1 MQYKKTLVTVL
12 GALILAV
19 LVSHNLAFAAN
30 LGQAAS
36 TLPGND
42 EWAIMARAAL
52 GQTSGE
58 SFLAQP
64 LNSNLATDYEKR
76 ILAIT
81 AIGRNPATIGS
92 ENFISKLENMFN
104 GGQIGDPSLLNDDI
118 FGLLAL
124 SSAGISNNVTA
135 GARSYILAHQNS
147 DGGWGYAVGVGS
159 DSNTTGVAVA
169 ALRTTGSAPAN
180 AISYLQSSQSSSGG
194 YGFTPGQAA
203 DGASTAWVIWGLAA
217 SGQQIPTAAIDFL
230 NSLQLSNG
238 SFKWR
243 PNDSSGSA
251 LVTAYAV
258 IALSGHTLPV
268 NSITNPPPPT
278 DTCQDPN
285 ATNFGG
291 PLPCTYPPQA
301 RTNDATCI
309 NISVPPSVLVS
320 NQFQASVTMRNT
332 GTQTWSA
339 GGYLLGSQNPQD
351 NNRWSKTRVN
361 LSTDVQPGQNFNF
374 TFTATAP
381 GVAGNFPFE
390 WKMVQEFVQWFGSPC
405 AANITVSSSPPPT
418 NNPPVGVLDLVDCNI
433 IGGWAFDPDNSPGLS
448 VIEIFANGPEGT
460 GTKIF
465 SGLAN
470 TPRPDVNA
478 AFNITGTHGFTISMP
493 QSLKDGANHEIWVY
507 VQDSSTHQNS
517 LINHRTFDSS
527 ACVTP
532 TQICEDHNA
541 TNFGGALPCR
551 YPQPSGDYQ
560 VSISYP
566 GNKIFDSTIA
576 SATTPL
582 QALVIVAGQINLL
595 YTIKQTG
602 LGQFVESID
611 GYRPSGS
618 SGWQYAVNGTIPQV
632 GASDYTLKS
641 GDRVQWFYGAP
652 GTSPF

>member
-12 GALILAV
+12 GALTLAV
-19 LVSHNLAFAAN
+19 LVSHNLAFAAD

-42 EWAIMARAAL
+42 EWSIMARAAL

-58 SFLAQP
+58 GFLAQP

-92 ENFISKLENMFN
+92 ENFISKLESMYN

-124 SSAGISNNVTA
+124 NSAGISNSVTS
-135 GARSYILAHQNS
+135 GARSYILSHQNS

-169 ALRTTGSAPAN
+169 ALRTTGSAPAS

-194 YGFTPGQAA
+194 YGFTPGLAG
-203 DGASTAWVIWGLAA
+203 DGASTAWVMWGLRAA
-217 SGQQIPTAAIDFL
+217 QQSIPVSANDFMD
-230 NSLQLSNG
+230 SLQLSNG

-243 PNDSSGSA
+243 SNDSSGSA

-268 NSITNPPPPT
+268 NTVNNPPPA
-278 DTCQDPN
+278 DICQDHN

-291 PLPCTYPPQA
+291 PLPCTYPQA
-301 RTNDATCI
+301 RTNDATCVS
-309 NISVPPSVLVS
+309 ISAPANVFVS
-320 NQFQASVTMRNT
+320 DQFQASVTMRNI
-332 GTQTWSA
+332 GTKVWSA
-339 GGYLLGSQNPQD
+339 SDYRLGSQNPQD
-351 NNRWSKTRVN
+351 NASWGKTRVN

-381 GVAGNFPFE
+381 GVAGNYPFE
-390 WKMVQEFVQWFGSPC
+390 WKMVQEFVQWFGSSC
-405 AANITVSSSPPPT
+405 SANITVSSSPPPAH
-418 NNPPVGVLDLVDCNI
+418 NPPVGAMDVVDCNI
-433 IGGWAFDPDNSPGLS
+433 IGGWAFDPDNSSGQS
-448 VIEIFANGPEGT
+448 VVEIFANGPQGT

-465 SGLAN
+465 SGLTN
-470 TPRPDVNA
+470 TLRPDVNA
-478 AFNITGTHGFTISMP
+478 AFNISGSHGFTISMP
-493 QSLKDGANHEIWVY
+493 QSLKDGANHEIWIY
-507 VQDSSTHQNS
+507 VQGSSTHLDA

-527 ACVTP
+527 ACVTLP
-532 TQICEDHNA
+532 QICEDHNA
-541 TNFGGALPCR
+541 ANFGGPLPCT
-551 YPQPSGDYQ
+551 YPPPPASGDYQ

-566 GNKIFDSTIA
+566 ANKIFNSTVSGPA
-576 SATTPL
+576 TPL
-582 QALVIVAGQINLL
+582 QALIMAAGQISLL

-602 LGQFVESID
+602 LGQFVQNID
-611 GYRPSGS
+611 GYGPSGS
-618 SGWQYAVNGTIPQV
+618 SGWQYAVNGTVPQV
-632 GASDYTLKS
+632 GASDYSLKP

-652 GTSPF
+652 GISPY